1 MSTAL
6 KAELVKT
13 MHLELYVSYITE
25 YLTHH
30 NSLRYASGA
39 LIIILATLLLRAFIS
54 RYAVEWLKKWAEH
67 TSSIWDEHV
76 IDSLKRPISILVLI
90 TGIYMA
96 LLYLPLFAAVDA
108 LLIKIYRSIVIS
120 LVGWGFYQLVG
131 KDSLFSDEFRDRFNI
146 DAILA
151 GFFSKA
157 ARIVVIALTIVIVA
171 KEWDYDVNGFIAGL
185 GLGGLAFAL
194 AAKDALANIFGGLVI
209 IMEKPFSIGEW
220 ISTPSVEGTVE
231 SISFR
236 STRVRAFDQ
245 AIITVP
251 NSTLANEP
259 ITNYTR
265 MGKRRIKFH
274 LGLMYSTPPA
284 KIQAC
289 VDAVKQMLK
298 EHTEIHPET
307 VVVNFEK
314 FSDSSLD
321 IIIYCFTNTTEW
333 TQYMDVRQEVNIRIL
348 QILEQLEI
356 SIAFPTRSILLE
368 SADPCSTPD
377 ASKIQ
382 D

>member
-1 MSTAL
+1 MGTAL
-6 KAELVKT
+6 KAELVRT
-13 MHLELYVSYITE
+13 MQLKLYVNYITE

-30 NSLRYASGA
+30 SNLRYATGA
-39 LIIILATLLLRAFIS
+39 LIIILITLLLRAFIS
-54 RYAVEWLKKWAEH
+54 RYAVEWLKKWAEN

-76 IDSLKRPISILVLI
+76 IDSLKRPIGIFILI

-108 LLIKIYRSIVIS
+108 LLIKIYRSIVIT
-120 LVGWGFYQLVG
+120 LIGWGFYQIVG
-131 KDSLFSDEFRDRFNI
+131 KDSLFSDEFRARFNM

-151 GFFSKA
+151 AFFSKA
-157 ARIVVIALTIVIVA
+157 ARIIVVALTIVIVA
-171 KEWDYDVNGFIAGL
+171 NEWDYDVNGFIAGL

-265 MGKRRIKFH
+265 MGKRRINFH
-274 LGLMYSTPPA
+274 LGLTYSTTPE

-289 VDAVKQMLK
+289 VNDIKQMLIK
-298 EHTEIHPET
+298 HAEIHPET

-314 FSDSSLD
+314 FGDSSMD
-321 IIIYCFTNTTEW
+321 IIVYCFTNTTEW

-368 SADPCSTPD
+368 STDPCSASD

>member
-1 MSTAL
+1 MQF
-6 KAELVKT
+6 K
-13 MHLELYVSYITE
+13 LYVSYIAE
-25 YLTHH
+25 YLNHH
-30 NSLRYASGA
+30 SNLRYATGA
-39 LIIILATLLLRAFIS
+39 LIIILMTLLLRAFIT
-54 RYAVEWLKKWAEH
+54 RYALEWMKKWAEQ

-76 IDSLKRPISILVLI
+76 IDSLKRPIGIFLLI

-96 LLYLPLFAAVDA
+96 LLYLPLYFTVDA
-108 LLIKIYRSIVIS
+108 LLIKMYRSIVII
-120 LVGWGFYQLVG
+120 LIGWGFYQLVG
-131 KDSLFSDEFRDRFNI
+131 KDSLFSYEFRARFNV

-157 ARIVVIALTIVIVA
+157 ARIIVIALTIVIA
-171 KEWDYDVNGFIAGL
+171 ANEWDYDVNGFIAGL

-265 MGKRRIKFH
+265 MGKRRINFR
-274 LGLMYSTPPA
+274 LGLTYSTTPE

-289 VDAVKQMLK
+289 VNSIKQMLI

-321 IIIYCFTNTTEW
+321 IIVYCFTNTTEW

-356 SIAFPTRSILLE
+356 SIAYPTRSILLE
-368 SADPCSTPD
+368 TADTCSAAD
-377 ASKIQ
+377 ASQIQ

>member
-1 MSTAL
+1 MQL
-6 KAELVKT
+6 K
-13 MHLELYVSYITE
+13 LYVSHITE

-30 NSLRYASGA
+30 SNLRYAVGA
-39 LIIILATLLLRAFIS
+39 LIIILITLLLRAFIS
-54 RYAVEWLKKWAEH
+54 RYAVAWLKKWAENS
-67 TSSIWDEHV
+67 SSIWDEHV
-76 IDSLKRPISILVLI
+76 IDSLKRPIGVFLLI

-96 LLYLPLFAAVDA
+96 LLYLPLYTAVNA
-108 LLIKIYRSIVIS
+108 MLIKVYRSIVII
-120 LVGWGFYQLVG
+120 LIGWGFYQLVG
-131 KDSLFSDEFRDRFNI
+131 KDSLFSDEFRARFNM
-146 DAILA
+146 DAILTA
-151 GFFSKA
+151 FFSKA
-157 ARIVVIALTIVIVA
+157 VRIIVTALTIVIVA
-171 KEWDYDVNGFIAGL
+171 HEWDYDVNGFIAGL

-265 MGKRRIKFH
+265 MGKRRINFH
-274 LGLMYSTPPA
+274 LGLTYSTTPA

-289 VDAVKQMLK
+289 VNDIKQMLIK
-298 EHTEIHPET
+298 HPDIHPKT

-314 FSDSSLD
+314 LGDSSLD
-321 IIIYCFTNTTEW
+321 IIVYCFTNTTEW
-333 TQYMDVRQEVNIRIL
+333 TKYLDVRQDINIRIL
-348 QILEQLEI
+348 QILEKSDI

-368 SADPCSTPD
+368 SPEPCSSAETGQMD
-377 ASKIQ
+377 
-382 D
+382 